1 MVASYNSEVSCSPSR
16 RLSDRVKGDEKKEVE
31 PNTGADSRVV
41 EV

>member
-1 MVASYNSEVSCSPSR
+1 MVALCNSEVSGSLSR
-16 RLSDRVKGDEKKEVE
+16 RLSDRVKVDEKEVE